1 MLGTVALEA
10 IAAFLS
16 RWVRRVRPY
25 VESDARFADFVRA
38 SADWYWETDAEGR
51 YTWVSAGVEPMF
63 GRPAPW
69 YRGRRRV
76 ELITQ
81 GAGRAA
87 EPWRSHLEALQRREP
102 FRDLVFRYGEG
113 DDARWVCS
121 AGTPYFDAAGRFL
134 GYRGVARD
142 ISERVEAER
151 RAGLVE
157 ERLRG
162 ALENLTELI
171 ALTDAE
177 DRIIY
182 VNRGFRDFNA
192 AVAEHL
198 QPGKPYEQH
207 LRAGIAVG
215 HFPDAAGREEVWLAE
230 RMAFRRNA
238 SGPVERRRQHGR
250 WLLVAD
256 QQLPQGG
263 IITVGLDITERK
275 KAEEALRHSESL
287 VRLVTESVPA
297 LIAYYSIDRVC
308 RFANTRYAAAFGL
321 TPGDAVGRPLRDI
334 VGEVANAEIEARL
347 AAAGPNDT
355 VRYERPIGA
364 DGRTVIDVV
373 LTPDLGPD
381 GTPRGYFVLIADVS
395 ERREAE
401 RRLRDSEARLSALV
415 DSAQEVI
422 IIVDAAQCIRAFNP
436 AAEKIFGY
444 QAREL
449 LGGPLARLIPERFR
463 EAHRAHMAG
472 YAATGATSRR
482 MGEAGRV
489 TGLRAA
495 GTEFQADASIAQFEA
510 GGEHFFAV
518 MLRDVTDQVRIQRE
532 LQELNATLERRVGER
547 TAELETALRELESFS
562 YTVSHDLR
570 APARATA
577 GFARIVDDDYGAL
590 LPDEARGLLL
600 RIAKAGADMGAMV
613 DGLLDMTRITRR
625 ELERQPL
632 DLGALAAEVWR
643 DLAAGEPGRAVEFHV
658 TGTAL
663 CTEGD
668 QVLLKHLL
676 ANLLDNARKYTRG
689 RAAAEVWFGCTAE
702 GEYFV
707 RDNGVGFDMV
717 YAGRLFGEFQRLHG
731 EHEFEGH
738 GIGLAIARR
747 IVERHGG
754 RIRAEAEPGKG
765 AAFFFR
771 LPRAS
776 S

>member
-1 MLGTVALEA
+1 MSAL
-10 IAAFLS
+10 IS
-16 RWVRRVRPY
+16 RWARRRRAY
-25 VESDARFADFVRA
+25 AENDARLADFVRA
-38 SADWYWETDAEGR
+38 SADWYWETDTEGR
-51 YTWVSAGVEPMF
+51 YTWVSPGVEPIF
-63 GRPAPW
+63 GRPAQW
-69 YRGRRRV
+69 YLGRRRV
-76 ELITQ
+76 DVITA
-81 GAGRAA
+81 GAGLAA
-87 EPWRSHLEALQRREP
+87 EPWRSHHEALQKREP

-113 DDARWVCS
+113 DSACWVRS
-121 AGTPYFDAAGRFL
+121 AGTPYYDAAGRFL
-134 GYRGVARD
+134 GYRGVATD
-142 ISERVEAER
+142 VSERVETER
-151 RAGLVE
+151 RASVVE

-162 ALENLTELI
+162 ALENLTELVS
-171 ALTDAE
+171 LTDAE

-182 VNRGFRDFNA
+182 ANRGFREFNA
-192 AVAEHL
+192 GVAAHL
-198 QPGKPYEQH
+198 EPGERYEEH
-207 LRAGIAVG
+207 LRAGMALG
-215 HFPDAAGREEVWLAE
+215 YYPDAIGKEEEWLAE
-230 RMAFRRNA
+230 RMALRRR
-238 SGPVERRRQHGR
+238 SSPPVERRRQDGK
-250 WLLVAD
+250 WLLVTD
-256 QQLPQGG
+256 QRLPQGG

-275 KAEEALRHSESL
+275 KAEEALRRSESL

-308 RFANTRYAAAFGL
+308 RFANRRYAESFGL
-321 TPGDAVGRPLRDI
+321 SAETAVGKPLREI
-334 VGEVANAEIEARL
+334 VGAAANEEIEARL

-355 VRYERPIGA
+355 VRYERAIGGEA
-364 DGRTVIDVV
+364 QTVIDVA
-373 LTPDLGPD
+373 LTPDVGPD

-422 IIVDAAQCIRAFNP
+422 IIVDAAHCIRAFNP

-444 QAREL
+444 QAQEV

-472 YAATGATSRR
+472 YAASGATSRR

-495 GTEFQADASIAQFEA
+495 GTEFPADASIAQFEA
-510 GGEHFFAV
+510 GGERFSAV
-518 MLRDVTDQVRIQRE
+518 MLRDVTDQVRVQRE

-547 TAELETALRELESFS
+547 TAELETTLRELESFS

-600 RIAKAGADMGAMV
+600 RIAKAGADMGAMI
-613 DGLLDMTRITRR
+613 DGLLDMARITRR

-643 DLAAGEPGRAVEFHV
+643 DLAAAEPGRAVEFHV
-658 TGTAL
+658 TGTPL
-663 CTEGD
+663 RIEGD
-668 QVLLKHLL
+668 PVLLKHLL
-676 ANLLDNARKYTRG
+676 LNLLDNARKYTRG
-689 RAAAEVWFGCTAE
+689 RADAEVWFGCTTE

-717 YAGRLFGEFQRLHG
+717 HACKLFGEFQRLHG
-731 EHEFEGH
+731 EREFEGH

-754 RIRAEAEPGKG
+754 RIRAEAEPGRG
-765 AAFFFR
+765 AVFYFSLR
-771 LPRAS
+771 RAPH
-776 S
+776 